1 MNGPVRDPRE
11 SGGSWQRLRIRSAPC
26 LTRPIARFGLAPAS
40 SHSAHGP
47 RGLPSGWLVLVET
60 DSILLS
66 AATFAIGSAP
76 GIIAAPIGGAVA
88 DRYPRNR
95 VLPVAAA
102 IKAAAFLAMGLVA
115 IDGIASPWPIFLLVA
130 VGGVVHSFELPAT
143 QGLITDIVPR
153 QARMNAISVQS
164 FGTRSLGALGAL
176 AAGGIAEIWGIPAA
190 LMSAAA
196 SILIGG
202 SVVIFVP
209 AMGTAI
215 SRAAGRS
222 PGSSATPQLASVQ

>member
-1 MNGPVRDPRE
+1 MGILVSHVTWGAQGFIPAWTGYSCQMDER
-11 SGGSWQRLRIRSAPC
+11 
-26 LTRPIARFGLAPAS
+26 TRPRPPGIRRIMAKAANPFGPLSNPAYRTLWVGASLIAFGTWAS
-40 SHSAHGP
+40 RIAV
-47 RGLPSGWLVLVET
+47 GWLVLVET

-164 FGTRSLGALGAL
+164 LRDQVPGGARGARRR
-176 AAGGIAEIWGIPAA
+176 WD
-190 LMSAAA
+190 S
-196 SILIGG
+196 
-202 SVVIFVP
+202 
-209 AMGTAI
+209 
-215 SRAAGRS
+215 
-222 PGSSATPQLASVQ
+222 